1 MEINER
7 KTNKHDK
14 LHKKL
19 NDQLIRWSGSNYAWK
34 KKTTAVKIDTK
45 IPAIRCGTAVWS
57 LIPADLLSLGFA
69 TAGDD
74 VPFGAAGVAVDGL
87 GSAKM
92 AASGE
97 FAGNFRSSA

>member
-1 MEINER
+1 M
-7 KTNKHDK
+7 
-14 LHKKL
+14 
-19 NDQLIRWSGSNYAWK
+19 
-34 KKTTAVKIDTK
+34 KIDTN
-45 IPAIRCGTAVWS
+45 IPAIRCGTATWS

-97 FAGNFRSSA
+97 FAGNFKSSACYCPCINLCIFICTDIGK